1 MKVGILSA
9 SGGWHVRRLRAALE
23 ERGAEVVR
31 VPVDELVA
39 RVGNA
44 PGLSAGS
51 EDLDRLDA
59 VAVRLI
65 PRGSL
70 DQMIFRMDALHRLAR
85 EGVPVVNPP
94 GAIERTVDKYYAS
107 TLLSEAGIP
116 TPPTVVAERMEDA
129 MDAFRAFGDVV
140 LKPLFGANGRGMVRI
155 EDEEVA
161 YRVFRALERERAV
174 YYVQETVP
182 HGGRDV
188 RAFVVGER
196 VVASA
201 ERRSDGWR
209 TNVARGGR
217 MEAVELPPAREEL
230 ALRAARAVG
239 VDYGGVDLLPG
250 HDDRVYVT
258 EVNGIPGW
266 KGLEG
271 CTGID
276 VAGAVADRVLER
288 ARAAGSGAGEG
299 PSSRTEADGGDE
311 ELSTAERFRR
321 RIRELEDRREAT
333 TDEAER
339 EALRRD
345 IEHLEAGLRVI
356 RGSDRSGRESG

>member
-9 SGGWHVRRLRAALE
+9 SGGWHVRRLRASLE
-23 ERGAEVVR
+23 ERGAQVVR
-31 VPVDELVA
+31 VPVDRLVA
-39 RVGNA
+39 RVGDE

-51 EDLDRLDA
+51 EELDRLDA
-59 VAVRLI
+59 VVVRLI

-70 DQMIFRMDALHRLAR
+70 DQMIFRLDALHRLAR
-85 EGVPVVNPP
+85 TGVPVINPP
-94 GAIERTVDKYYAS
+94 GAIERTVDKYYTS

-116 TPPTVVAERMEDA
+116 TPSTVVAERMSDA

-155 EDEEVA
+155 GDEEVA
-161 YRVFRALERERAV
+161 HRVFRALERERAV
-174 YYVQETVP
+174 YYVQETVR

-188 RAFVVGER
+188 RAFVVGGR
-196 VVASA
+196 IVASA
-201 ERRSDGWR
+201 ERRAEGWR

-217 MEAVELPPAREEL
+217 MLAFELPADWKAL
-230 ALRAARAVG
+230 ALRAAGAVG

-250 HDDRVYVT
+250 SSDRVFVS

-288 ARAAGSGAGEG
+288 ARAAGAGTEG
-299 PSSRTEADGGDE
+299 PGCPSEEDGGDDGPT
-311 ELSTAERFRR
+311 TADRFRR
-321 RIRELEDRREAT
+321 RIRELEDRLEASS
-333 TDEAER
+333 DEAER
-339 EALRRD
+339 DALRRD

-356 RGSDRSGRESG
+356 EGSG